1 MTLTCDLLKPV
12 TPSDA
17 ASFSTRRVDTPS
29 R

>member
-1 MTLTCDLLKPV
+1 MTLTCDLDRPV

-17 ASFSTRRVDTPS
+17 ASFSIRRVDTPS